1 MGGHRIVLSG
11 GGTGGHIYPALSVAE
26 QLVDDDS
33 VEAILYIG
41 ASGHL
46 EERIARE
53 RGLEFV
59 GLSVTGMPRKFS
71 PAIISWTIQ
80 TMQASFAAKKVLTD
94 FKPTAVLGTGG
105 YASAPPL
112 VAAIMMG
119 VPFAVH
125 EPDAHP
131 GLVNRLFASRAQ
143 LVSCG
148 MEGGKT
154 RLGADSDKVVVN
166 GNPIRK
172 GFVSAMQR
180 DAACAVLGLNP
191 SMTTL
196 VVTGGSQGARA
207 INESLTSALSRLLE
221 LDPAIAV
228 VHQAGERNITEV
240 KESLPPD
247 ILNHPR
253 YHLRPYFDD
262 LSVAYAACD
271 LVVSRA
277 GAMTIAELAATGTPA
292 VFIPFPFAAA
302 DHQMHNAR
310 ALEAKGACVVIP
322 QDELTPEHLGDVI
335 VDLLGNREKLA
346 TMKRSMADLGKPQ
359 AAHDLAQQ
367 LKELSRGYMGAA
379 TR

>member
-26 QLVDDDS
+26 QLVDDEA

-41 ASGHL
+41 ARGHL

-53 RGLEFV
+53 RGLDFV
-59 GLSVTGMPRKFS
+59 GLSVSGMPRKLS
-71 PAIISWTIQ
+71 PAFLGWTAQ
-80 TMQASFAAKKVLTD
+80 TLKAVFAARKVLSE

-112 VAAIMMG
+112 VAAMMLG

-131 GLVNRLFASRAQ
+131 GLVNRLFSSRAN

-148 MEGGKT
+148 MDGGKA
-154 RLGADSDKVVVN
+154 RLGAENPKVVVN

-191 SMTTL
+191 AMKTL

-207 INESLTSALSRLLE
+207 INESLTSALPRLLE
-221 LDPAIAV
+221 LEPHVAI
-228 VHQAGERNITEV
+228 VHQAGERNISEV
-240 KESLPPD
+240 KESLSPD
-247 ILNHPR
+247 VLNHPR

-277 GAMTIAELAATGTPA
+277 GAMTIAELAATGAPA

-302 DHQMHNAR
+302 NHQMHNAR
-310 ALEAKGACVVIP
+310 ALESKGACVVIP
-322 QDELTPEHLGDVI
+322 QDELTPEHLADVI
-335 VDLLGNREKLA
+335 VDLLGNHEKLA
-346 TMKRSMADLGKPQ
+346 AMKRSMAGLGKPQ

-367 LKELSRGYMGAA
+367 LKKISRTYQGG
-379 TR
+379 